1 MFLIKQIFLFK
12 FLLSSAGAF
21 LRVAKMALAVSE
33 KARIA
38 AERQLL
44 RMSEREGI

>member
-1 MFLIKQIFLFK
+1 MSLIKQL
-12 FLLSSAGAF
+12 FLLRFSGVL

-38 AERQLL
+38 AERQLE
-44 RMSEREGI
+44 RVIKTGGSE